1 MQRYDNCILSSYYP
15 YLSSCVIN
23 GAAGKSDESSEI
35 MLSLCACSFEF
46 TCSRYLGAIQI
57 ISVLT
62 SRTYY
67 LIHEQ
72 IFSYHRVAVFYS
84 HFPRVST
91 GTLSVCVNER
101 FAQPL
106 LHTVAL
112 QFLCTVFTEET
123 KSRSQEVTTSNSKYV
138 RSLSDVLNSPSA
150 SELCELL
157 LQVWWVDGL

>member
-1 MQRYDNCILSSYYP
+1 MLRHDNCILSSYYP

-35 MLSLCACSFEF
+35 KLSLCACSFEF

-57 ISVLT
+57 IRVLT

-84 HFPRVST
+84 HFPRVSA

-112 QFLCTVFTEET
+112 QFLCTAFTEET

-157 LQVWWVDGL
+157 LQV